1 MQQVAISVDL
11 RAFEA
16 CCALFAF
23 HVASNNTRAH
33 TLCLQD
39 LHYSIIIKIYLM
51 LAELIKQPFHLCA
64 FVRIRAE
71 NFKSF
76 RRYPHIKNI
85 CSGKSSKNP

>member
-11 RAFEA
+11 RAFDA
-16 CCALFAF
+16 CCSLFAF
-23 HVASNNTRAH
+23 HVASNNTRAR

-39 LHYSIIIKIYLM
+39 LHYSFIIKIYLM
-51 LAELIKQPFHLCA
+51 LSELIKQPFHLCA

-85 CSGKSSKNP
+85 CSGKSS